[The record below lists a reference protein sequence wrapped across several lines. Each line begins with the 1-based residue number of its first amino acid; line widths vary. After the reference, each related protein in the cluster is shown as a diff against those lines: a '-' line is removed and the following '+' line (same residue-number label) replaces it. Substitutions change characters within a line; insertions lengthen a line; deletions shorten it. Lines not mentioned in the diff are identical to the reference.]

1 VTKSYLI
8 AITILLMFGT
18 FIFPSRVLGQAHV
31 PFGARM
37 NGGKIYYNQERYDK
51 AAEQFEFALADNP
64 NSAEARIWLGMA
76 QSHLKKYLAAAAQFD
91 TAFRLDSIY
100 FNKMLQKNDDFKYQ
114 ASTSFFDA
122 TRENISQN
130 DTNQLKDALR
140 YVKQVLRIEPKN
152 RPAQTILA
160 QLYVQLNQLD
170 ELKQSARAM
179 LVTDVENPLSYT
191 MMGLY
196 FFNQSEWDS
205 AHYYYLEAA
214 KRQQVI
220 EQKSKTTLGSVLG
233 ISDTVQIN
241 QVVTRLLAA
250 YRDRNPERLKK
261 LIEDSLKA
269 KQKLP
274 IVARN
279 VNDLYLSQGE
289 LNTSFFR
296 AGLASLQN
304 ANMVSNFTI
313 RVSGTSGLKFSGSYL
328 TVTVDGGSIS
338 KSVDGFVPAEYNV
351 SGISVS
357 CSFQKKT
364 EEGNLNLEIIKNG
377 MVISQTETS
386 SAYGIVSASTTAE
399 PKANLNKIKEEQERY
414 FNQAQAEFEQALQY
428 NPLDLVAKQYLA
440 FNFYRKGEPSSDE
453 RAMNLYAEIMKAS
466 VLQLD
471 DPIIPAQLADS
482 LLSLITS
489 NVVMQK
495 YITLPPEYEVKVE
508 NELAKTG
515 SELIGWQWLYFPKA
529 SQAKVPAVPVDKK
542 DVFLSTSD
550 PQSLEN
556 LGLLYGVTQTNVAT
570 NLKQQNKID
579 EANKK
584 YDEAI
589 STFDLIL
596 ALNPKNIDALT
607 SLRVCYREKGD
618 KQKADEILQRIDSLR
633 KQKK

>member
-1 VTKSYLI
+1 
-8 AITILLMFGT
+8 MCGT
-18 FIFPSRVLGQAHV
+18 FILPSQVLGQAHV

-51 AAEQFEFALADNP
+51 AAEQFEFAIADNP
-64 NSAEARIWLGMA
+64 NSADARIWLGMA
-76 QSHLKKYLAAAAQFD
+76 QSHLKKYLEAAAQFD
-91 TAFRLDSIY
+91 TAFRSDSIY

-122 TRENISQN
+122 TRENLSQN

-170 ELKQSARAM
+170 ELKQNARTM
-179 LVTDVENPLSYT
+179 LVTDAENPLSYT

-241 QVVTRLLAA
+241 QVGIRLLAA

-269 KQKLP
+269 KQKFPL
-274 IVARN
+274 VARN

-296 AGLASLQN
+296 AGAADLQN
-304 ANMVSNFTI
+304 ANTD
-313 RVSGTSGLKFSGSYL
+313 T
-328 TVTVDGGSIS
+328 
-338 KSVDGFVPAEYNV
+338 A
-351 SGISVS
+351 
-357 CSFQKKT
+357 KT
-364 EEGNLNLEIIKNG
+364 N
-377 MVISQTETS
+377 Q
-386 SAYGIVSASTTAE
+386 
-399 PKANLNKIKEEQERY
+399 EQY
-414 FNQAQAEFEQALQY
+414 FNQAESEFEQALIY
-428 NPLDLVAKQYLA
+428 SPSDLVAKQYLA
-440 FNFYRKGEPSSDE
+440 FIFYRKGEPSSDE

-466 VLQLD
+466 VIQLD
-471 DPIIPAQLADS
+471 DPIIPAHLADS

-495 YITLPPEYEVKVE
+495 YITLPTEYEVKVE
-508 NELAKTG
+508 NELAKKG

-529 SQAKVPAVPVDKK
+529 SQVKVPTVPVDKK

-556 LGLLYGVTQTNVAT
+556 LDLLYGVTQTNVAT

-618 KQKADEILQRIDSLR
+618 KQKADEILQRLDSLR

>member
-1 VTKSYLI
+1 MTKGYLI
-8 AITILLMFGT
+8 AITILLICGI
-18 FIFPSRVLGQAHV
+18 FIFPPRVLGQAHIPV
-31 PFGARM
+31 GARM

-51 AAEQFEFALADNP
+51 AVEQFEFALADNP
-64 NSAEARIWLGMA
+64 NSAEVRIWLGMA

-91 TAFRLDSIY
+91 TAFGLDSIY
-100 FNKMLQKNDDFKYQ
+100 FNKMLQKNEDFKYQ

-122 TRENISQN
+122 TRENLSQN
-130 DTNQLKDALR
+130 DTNRLKDALR
-140 YVKQVLRIEPKN
+140 YVKQVLRIDPKN

-170 ELKQSARAM
+170 ELKQNARAM
-179 LVTDVENPLSYT
+179 LVTDAENPLSYT

-196 FFNQSEWDS
+196 FFNQSGWDS

-241 QVVTRLLAA
+241 QVIIRLLAA

-269 KQKLP
+269 KQKFPL
-274 IVARN
+274 VARN

-296 AGLASLQN
+296 AGAADLQN
-304 ANMVSNFTI
+304 ANTD
-313 RVSGTSGLKFSGSYL
+313 T
-328 TVTVDGGSIS
+328 
-338 KSVDGFVPAEYNV
+338 A
-351 SGISVS
+351 
-357 CSFQKKT
+357 KT
-364 EEGNLNLEIIKNG
+364 K
-377 MVISQTETS
+377 Q
-386 SAYGIVSASTTAE
+386 
-399 PKANLNKIKEEQERY
+399 EQY
-414 FNQAQAEFEQALQY
+414 FNQAESEFEQALIY
-428 NPLDLVAKQYLA
+428 SPSDLVAKQYLA
-440 FNFYRKGEPSSDE
+440 FIFYRKGEPSSDE

-471 DPIIPAQLADS
+471 DPIIPSELADS

-489 NVVMQK
+489 NVIMQK
-495 YITLPPEYEVKVE
+495 YLPLPNEYEVKVE
-508 NELAKTG
+508 NELAKKG

-556 LGLLYGVTQTNVAT
+556 LDLLYGVTQTNVAT

-618 KQKADEILQRIDSLR
+618 KQKADEILQRLDSLR
-633 KQKK
+633 KQK